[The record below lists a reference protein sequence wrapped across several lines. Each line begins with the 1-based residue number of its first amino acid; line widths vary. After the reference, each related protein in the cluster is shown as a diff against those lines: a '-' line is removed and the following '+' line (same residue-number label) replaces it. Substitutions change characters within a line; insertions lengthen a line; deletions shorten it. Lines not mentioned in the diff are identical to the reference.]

1 MKNRNKIS
9 IILIGFGL
17 ILILGGTIAK
27 SLINTG
33 PVLENNNNNNTNG
46 GSVSPEE
53 DTFGKLPIP
62 VLLED
67 ENPEEGVSDFTL
79 DATEGFT
86 DFYENSIT
94 PTMGYNGTF
103 LGPVIKVKKGDQ
115 VNMHVNNELS
125 DATSVH
131 WHGLEVEGSKDG
143 GPHQMIKVGETWNPS
158 FTIEQPAATL
168 WFHPHVM
175 GTTAT
180 QVYLGLAGMM
190 IVEDDVSEE
199 LNIPKEYGVNDIPLI
214 LQDRSFN
221 EDGSFYYGTSMMM
234 DGMLGDTQLVNGAI
248 TPNLDVD
255 QIKMRFRI
263 LNGSNARNYD
273 LRLEGGDE
281 FYQIASD
288 GGFLEEPVS
297 MKSLFI
303 SPGERAEVI
312 MDFSKYKKGDR
323 VRLMNGNNL
332 VMTFTIGD
340 EGKDETEVP
349 AKLTEIIPFDEK
361 DVTGRKTI
369 TLDGAGRMVSI
380 NGKRFDLNRIDE
392 QVKKDALEVW
402 EVTSQGSMMMG
413 SIGHPFHIH
422 STQFQILSR
431 DGKQP
436 SPNER
441 GWKDTVFVGQGEVV
455 KLLVKF
461 NHEGIFMYHCH
472 ILEHEEDGM
481 MAQIEVV
488 SE

>member
-168 WFHPHVM
+168 WFTLMLWAP
-175 GTTAT
+175 
-180 QVYLGLAGMM
+180 Q
-190 IVEDDVSEE
+190 
-199 LNIPKEYGVNDIPLI
+199 PLKFI
-214 LQDRSFN
+214 L
-221 EDGSFYYGTSMMM
+221 
-234 DGMLGDTQLVNGAI
+234 V
-248 TPNLDVD
+248 
-255 QIKMRFRI
+255 
-263 LNGSNARNYD
+263 
-273 LRLEGGDE
+273 
-281 FYQIASD
+281 
-288 GGFLEEPVS
+288 
-297 MKSLFI
+297 
-303 SPGERAEVI
+303 
-312 MDFSKYKKGDR
+312 
-323 VRLMNGNNL
+323 
-332 VMTFTIGD
+332 
-340 EGKDETEVP
+340 
-349 AKLTEIIPFDEK
+349 
-361 DVTGRKTI
+361 
-369 TLDGAGRMVSI
+369 
-380 NGKRFDLNRIDE
+380 
-392 QVKKDALEVW
+392 
-402 EVTSQGSMMMG
+402 
-413 SIGHPFHIH
+413 
-422 STQFQILSR
+422 
-431 DGKQP
+431 
-436 SPNER
+436 
-441 GWKDTVFVGQGEVV
+441 
-455 KLLVKF
+455 
-461 NHEGIFMYHCH
+461 
-472 ILEHEEDGM
+472 
-481 MAQIEVV
+481 
-488 SE
+488 